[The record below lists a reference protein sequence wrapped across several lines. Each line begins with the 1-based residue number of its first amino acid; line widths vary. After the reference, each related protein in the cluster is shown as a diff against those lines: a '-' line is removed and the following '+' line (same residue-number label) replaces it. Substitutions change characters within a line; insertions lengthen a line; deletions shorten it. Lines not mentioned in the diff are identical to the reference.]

1 MLVDSLEIRVR
12 KKDAMK
18 HLFRKT
24 PLISKI
30 DQFNRKVENIHL
42 EYVEYKILKYEI
54 ITRRKNKNNFRSDDV
69 KHNIIMLVN
78 TYNGHSA
85 SIECLPQTV
94 KRYIAKSCIKKS
106 NIKEDYLID
115 KVKNE
120 ILNHFD
126 MKIKYKSI
134 DKYIIKNIN
143 LSEISSIYKP
153 YWIGYYNGKEVFVDA

>member
-1 MLVDSLEIRVR
+1 MLVDSLEIKVR
-12 KKDAMK
+12 KNDAMK
-18 HLFRKT
+18 QLFRKT

-30 DQFNRKVENIHL
+30 DQFNRKIENIHL

-54 ITRRKNKNNFRSDDV
+54 TTKRKNKNNFRNDDIT
-69 KHNIIMLVN
+69 HSIIMTVN
-78 TYNGHSA
+78 TYNGHSS
-85 SIECLPQTV
+85 SIECVPQTV

-126 MKIKYKSI
+126 MKIKHKYI
-134 DKYIIKNIN
+134 DKHMIKNIT
-143 LSEISSIYKP
+143 LLEISSIYKP